1 MEEIQAILD
10 AVVGGARYGFKIRVP
25 HALVMTALF
34 RRDLSSTEKIR
45 SILKLAME
53 HAGNLAMFAAIYKV
67 NYVSFP
73 VMEEFFVS
81 TSNLGRSRFQG
92 SSFLIVDSS
101 PIQEGISLFAKS

>member
-1 MEEIQAILD
+1 MEEVQAILE

-67 NYVSFP
+67 GRIFYLHRMEYIVHVALVAHLCKVRRVVS
-73 VMEEFFVS
+73 
-81 TSNLGRSRFQG
+81 
-92 SSFLIVDSS
+92 
-101 PIQEGISLFAKS
+101 